1 MPAMVIA
8 PGEPRAWASPR
19 AWIILLLV
27 TSLALAADL
36 FSKSMA
42 FANIAHAPVT
52 LDREA
57 VLRVSE
63 VDPSR
68 ISALIPPHEAVSV
81 VPGLLELTLVLNPG
95 AVFGIGAGKRWFF
108 MVFTGIAMAFAF
120 YMFAVWTRSRDW
132 LSHTAIG
139 LLIAGGLGNLYD
151 RWFFGCVRD
160 FLHPLPKVKWPF
172 GLKLTG
178 NSGEIWPYV
187 SNVAD
192 LFLII
197 GILVLAVRLWK
208 QDAKH
213 ARAAAPS
220 ATP

>member
-1 MPAMVIA
+1 MAA
-8 PGEPRAWASPR
+8 PTYAPNQPRALASRR

-36 FSKSMA
+36 FSKSWA
-42 FANIAHAPVT
+42 FARIADAPVT
-52 LDREA
+52 VDRET
-57 VLRVSE
+57 VLRVGAI
-63 VDPSR
+63 DPSR
-68 ISALIPPHEAVSV
+68 ISSLIPPHHAVQA

-108 MVFTGIAMAFAF
+108 MIFTGLAMAFAF
-120 YMFAVWTRSRDW
+120 YMFAVWTRPRDW

-160 FLHPLPKVKWPF
+160 FLHPLPNVKWPF

-178 NSGEIWPYV
+178 SNGDIWPYV

-197 GILVLAVRLWK
+197 GILVLAARLWK
-208 QDAKH
+208 QDANR
-213 ARAAAPS
+213 ARAAAAP
-220 ATP
+220 A